1 MRNPVLVRKYADGL
15 ARALGDDREF
25 ASVGAEVRAFLELF
39 LSREDLRR
47 ALVSPFVNARRKAAV
62 LAEVLPRVG
71 TGPKASRFLM
81 LLLRH
86 KRMRLLPE
94 IVEALPEAWSE
105 KHGVVTL
112 EVASAVALTEDQI
125 VRLTRT
131 LEASEQ
137 KPVRLVFK
145 TDPGL
150 VGGLTV
156 RKGHIVYDAS
166 VEGELAALQERL
178 GHEQRLS

>member
-1 MRNPVLVRKYADGL
+1 MG
-15 ARALGDDREF
+15 
-25 ASVGAEVRAFLELF
+25 
-39 LSREDLRR
+39 
-47 ALVSPFVNARRKAAV
+47 
-62 LAEVLPRVG
+62 
-71 TGPKASRFLM
+71 
-81 LLLRH
+81 
-86 KRMRLLPE
+86 LLPE
-94 IVEALPEAWSE
+94 IVAALPEAWSE
-105 KHGVVTL
+105 KHGVVTF
-112 EVASAVALTEDQI
+112 EVASAVALAEDQI

>member
-1 MRNPVLVRKYADGL
+1 MRNLALVKRYADGL
-15 ARALGDDREF
+15 ARALGDDHEF
-25 ASVGAEVRAFLELF
+25 ASVGAEIRAFLELF
-39 LSREDLRR
+39 LSREDLRH
-47 ALVSPFVNARRKAAV
+47 ALVSPFVNARRKAAI
-62 LAEVLPRVG
+62 LDEVLPLAG
-71 TGPKASRFLM
+71 MGPKASRFLA

-86 KRMRLLPE
+86 KRMGLLPA

-105 KHGVVTL
+105 KHGVVTF
-112 EVASAVALTEDQI
+112 EVASAAALAEDQI

-145 TDPGL
+145 ADPGL
-150 VGGLTV
+150 LGGLTV

-166 VEGELAALQERL
+166 VEGELTALQERL
-178 GHEQRLS
+178 GRE